1 MIRTRPPYHS
11 PKRAT
16 AGRGGSYSEYYNS
29 QFGRGGGFYSGRVF
43 QSGHG
48 LGGALLGLMRSATP
62 LLKTVGKNLLR
73 AGVGVANDLMAG
85 GTSFQKS
92 VKNRG
97 LDALKRVTGDLM
109 TDGKKK
115 SRAQAAGRVTKR
127 RRTSPQ
133 QGSGRRKRHKSD
145 IFDL

>member
-1 MIRTRPPYHS
+1 MIRTRPPYFS
-11 PKRAT
+11 SSRGT
-16 AGRGGSYSEYYNS
+16 AGRGYSDYYNS
-29 QFGRGGGFYSGRVF
+29 QFGRGIGVYSGRVF

-48 LGGALLGLMRSATP
+48 FGGALLGLMRSATP

-73 AGVGVANDLMAG
+73 AGVSVAKDLMEG
-85 GTSFQKS
+85 GTSLKQS

-97 LDALKRVTGDLM
+97 LDALKRVAGDLV
-109 TDGKKK
+109 TGGNKK
-115 SRAQAAGRVTKR
+115 SKPQATGRVTKR

-133 QGSGRRKRHKSD
+133 KGSGRYKRRKSD